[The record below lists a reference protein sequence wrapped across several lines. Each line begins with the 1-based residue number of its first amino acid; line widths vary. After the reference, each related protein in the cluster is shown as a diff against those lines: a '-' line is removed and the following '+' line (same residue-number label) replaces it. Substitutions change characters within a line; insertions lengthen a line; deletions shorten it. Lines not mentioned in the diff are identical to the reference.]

1 MLLMCF
7 VDYFIDPIALFILN
21 FKINN
26 VNDQD
31 KINDQ
36 NIVILFSMSGMFVSV
51 LFHLSF
57 VICMWAMVR

>member
-51 LFHLSF
+51 LFHPSF